1 MELFISH
8 QSALEHWRK
17 SRILPTNRKDWRC
30 MVKLPNSPSEIDPSI
45 FSAFIPPI
53 HVMIGSRGA
62 RRDFN
67 MIEIKQHLYSCG
79 TPIGCFVNV
88 GEGLMISTPEF
99 CFLQMANQLSLPS
112 LMELGYE
119 FCGVY
124 SLPNAGE
131 LNMPERGFFNRM
143 PVTNV
148 KKLSAFLDNMS
159 GFAGHKKAVRALR
172 YVRDKSASPMETKLA
187 MILTLPYMLGGYG
200 FNMFELNKR
209 IVLSKIARKHFNK
222 EYYVCDMFWPEK
234 KIAVEYDSDQQH
246 TGSDRIASDSIRR
259 NALESLG
266 IKVVIVTKQQL
277 YSSVEMEIVAR
288 VIAKRANKRLFHTK
302 NNFADERN
310 ELRKQ
315 LLGVY

>member
-17 SRILPTNRKDWRC
+17 SRILPVNCKDLRC
-30 MVKLPNSPSEIDPSI
+30 IVKLPKTPSEIDSSV
-45 FSAFIPPI
+45 FSAFILPI
-53 HVMIGSRGA
+53 HVMIGSRDA
-62 RRDFN
+62 RRDHN
-67 MIEIKQHLYSCG
+67 MIKQHLYSNEI
-79 TPIGCFVNV
+79 PIGCFMNV
-88 GEGLMISTPEF
+88 GGDLMISSPEF

-124 SLPNAGE
+124 SLPNTDE
-131 LNMPERGFFNRM
+131 SSIPERGFFNRM

-148 KKLSAFLDNMS
+148 KKLSAFLYNMS
-159 GFAGHKKAVRALR
+159 GFAGHKKAMRALR
-172 YVRDKSASPMETKLA
+172 YIRDKSASPMETKLA
-187 MILTLPYMLGGYG
+187 MFLTLPYKLGGYG
-200 FNMFELNKR
+200 FSLFELNKR
-209 IVLSKIARKHFNK
+209 IVLSKSARKHFNK
-222 EYYVCDMFWPEK
+222 EYYICDMFWPEK
-234 KIAVEYDSDQQH
+234 RIAVEYDSDQQH

-266 IKVVIVTKQQL
+266 IKVVIVTKKQL

-288 VIAKRANKRLFHTK
+288 VIAKHANKRLFHTK
-302 NNFADERN
+302 NNFADERR

-315 LLGVY
+315 LLGIY